1 MKNIV
6 IGFTGFLIAVL
17 SCGRAAA
24 WSHAGAY
31 GGSVSHVQGVGTSA
45 TNRFGD
51 TATHATGSGQTNF
64 SNPYGGTAT
73 HTYGQGTT
81 ASNRYGD
88 TATHATGSGQ
98 TNFSNSYGGS
108 ATHYAGGGTTATSA
122 YGGTATHYAG
132 GGWSAT
138 NTYGTT
144 AYGNGH
150 YYGGS
155 YATYH
160 PPTTVNYYGAGCYNC
175 GGWHAAGVAAVGVTA
190 AAAGTAVAMSA
201 VASANTAA
209 AASTAY
215 SAGYVAGSTTATAYA
230 MNAIY
235 PVLPA
240 GCTSPNVGGT
250 TYFFCGNTWF
260 QPSYGAN
267 GVYYRVVPTP

>member
-1 MKNIV
+1 MKTLV

-51 TATHATGSGQTNF
+51 TATHTTGSGQTNF

-73 HTYGQGTT
+73 H
-81 ASNRYGD
+81 
-88 TATHATGSGQ
+88 
-98 TNFSNSYGGS
+98 
-108 ATHYAGGGTTATSA
+108 
-122 YGGTATHYAG
+122 YAG

-138 NTYGTT
+138 NSYGTT

-250 TYFFCGNTWF
+250 TYFLCGNTWF

-267 GVYYRVVPTP
+267 GIYYRVVPTP